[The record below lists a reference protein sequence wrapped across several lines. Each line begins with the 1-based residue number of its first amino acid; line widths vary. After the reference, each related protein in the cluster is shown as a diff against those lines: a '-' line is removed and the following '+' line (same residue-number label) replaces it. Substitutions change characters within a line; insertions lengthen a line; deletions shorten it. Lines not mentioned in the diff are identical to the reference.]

1 MNRQKIRKSITL
13 IMFALF
19 PVIYYY
25 FSPYLVIMGGSEGIV
40 AGSLIVFAS
49 LFVSSLFFGRAFCGW
64 ICPAGATQELCMK
77 VNKRSFKNGKRNWIK
92 YAIWTP
98 WIAII
103 VLMFVQAGGIMAV
116 DPLYQTYYGIS
127 IQDLP
132 SLAIFLIFFGIIAG
146 VALIAGKRAFCH
158 TGCWMAPFMI
168 IGKKLRNVANWPSL
182 QLIADKGNCVNC
194 KICSKNCPMSL
205 DVNAMV
211 QQESMENSECILC
224 GSCVDT
230 CPKQAIKYAFTNQN
244 QNKNRAKSATDAAP
258 KLFFYN

>member
-1 MNRQKIRKSITL
+1 MKRQQIRKIMTI

-25 FSPYLVIMGGSEGIV
+25 FSPYLIIMGGSEGIV
-40 AGSLIVFAS
+40 VGSFIVFDS

-77 VNKRSFKNGKRNWIK
+77 ANNKSFKNGKRNLRK

-103 VLMFVQAGGIMAV
+103 VLMFVQAGVIIAV

-127 IQDLP
+127 IQDMP
-132 SLAIFLIFFGIIAG
+132 SLVIFLISFGIIAG

-168 IGKKLRNVANWPSL
+168 IGRRLRNVANWPSL
-182 QLIADKGNCVNC
+182 QLEADKEKCGNC
-194 KICSKNCPMSL
+194 KICSKKCPMSL
-205 DVNAMV
+205 DVNDMV
-211 QQESMENSECILC
+211 QRESMENSECILC
-224 GSCVDT
+224 GSCVDN
-230 CPKQAIKYAFTNQN
+230 CPKGAVKYSF
-244 QNKNRAKSATDAAP
+244 NRTSRRGD
-258 KLFFYN
+258 